1 MPDKPFTVITYA
13 ASASLAAVALIYFFN
28 PNQFIDGD
36 SSKSSARKRKKGIV
50 GLSNPA
56 NDCFINSILQS
67 LSCLGDLRLYLIR
80 ELHRRELDGPAIY
93 NAVPEKDVNGKAV
106 DVRKLTSLQS
116 GEVTQG
122 LKDIIDSLNE
132 RPICKKT
139 ISAGAF
145 IRVLERAFGTRISK
159 SQQDAQELLQVVAER
174 LAEEYHA
181 GRQARKRAR
190 RSSSAQKAKDEITSS
205 RLSDI
210 QEKDRESIAFHQE
223 LDDSSHTGSY
233 KEKSNELIAGDDE
246 ELEEEGF
253 PLEGRTEAQ
262 TECQHC
268 HFKPK
273 AKATSFVMLN
283 LMVPQKSPTTLN
295 ECFDAHFKR
304 EYIDDYKCDKCRL
317 QHALES
323 STVALARAKS
333 TGRRISIQ
341 NSIDKIK
348 KALEEDP
355 ETLPEGIELPDISLA
370 PKRRIARHVQIT
382 YFPKVLIIHLSR
394 SIFDPHNRSM
404 KNTSKVSFPERLP
417 VGGILNRRNYKLL
430 SMVSHRGTHNSGHY
444 ESFRRQHV
452 YPPYSNPHI
461 LNSSWPY
468 GMSNK
473 SSSKRLSSSIAPE
486 DTLCSPKNQNTTH
499 DDPLSTTTTS
509 SNRSLSS
516 ISSSISPSTRP
527 SSSSM
532 PVTPLAKSPHPAVSS
547 STVTSPSPPTSSSSK
562 PPPSS
567 SSSSKAEAYRP
578 NSSPSL
584 SSKPAPPSST
594 AIASTKQSRFQ
605 RRSRKLHA
613 DDGWWRISDEK
624 IKECKTAEVLIM
636 QKDVYLLFYEM
647 EREDLLEGQLQ
658 SAVMGPSLPTPVT
671 SLEDHKQ

>member
-93 NAVPEKDVNGKAV
+93 NAVPEKDMNGKAV

-190 RSSSAQKAKDEITSS
+190 RSSSTQKAKVEITSS

-210 QEKDRESIAFHQE
+210 QEKDREYTVFHQE
-223 LDDSSHTGSY
+223 LDDSSHSGSY
-233 KEKSNELIAGDDE
+233 KEKSNEFIAGDDE
-246 ELEEEGF
+246 ALEEGF

-273 AKATSFVMLN
+273 AKPTSFVMLN

-323 STVALARAKS
+323 STVALDRAKS

-348 KALEEDP
+348 KALLEDP

-382 YFPKVLIIHLSR
+382 SFPKVLIIHLSR
-394 SIFDPHNRSM
+394 SIFDPHSRSM

-417 VGGILNRRNYKLL
+417 VGGILNRRHYKLL

-486 DTLCSPKNQNTTH
+486 DTLSSPKHQNTCP
-499 DDPLSTTTTS
+499 DDPLSTITTS

-516 ISSSISPSTRP
+516 ISSSMSPSTRP
-527 SSSSM
+527 SSSSL
-532 PVTPLAKSPHPAVSS
+532 PVTPPAKSPHPAVSS
-547 STVTSPSPPTSSSSK
+547 STVTSPSSQTASPSK
-562 PPPSS
+562 PPPSP
-567 SSSSKAEAYRP
+567 SSSKAEAYRP

-594 AIASTKQSRFQ
+594 VIAPPKQSLFH

-647 EREDLLEGQLQ
+647 EREDPLEVQLH
-658 SAVMGPSLPTPVT
+658 SEVMGPSPPTPVT